1 MNVTIILITQFSGMD
16 ETELEAFTVPRSL
29 IPRGH
34 HQSSNLSFEQSPVS
48 HSTILNANL
57 KQSSSNI
64 SIASST
70 SMSTPIDSNS
80 APRPSPLGSPMRAA
94 LSQMRIYLEE
104 MGHLT
109 KLNPQDAWLPI
120 TESRKG
126 NAYYSAFH
134 NLNAGI
140 GFQALLLPV
149 AFTYLGWTWGTV
161 TLSMAYFWQLYTLW
175 LLIGLHE
182 SVPGKRYN
190 RYLELAQA
198 AFGERLGVWL
208 ALFPVLNLSAGTA
221 TSLINV
227 GGGALKLFYNTSL
240 GSPDALTTVEWFVVF
255 AVLSAILSIIPNL
268 NSMAWVSFMGA
279 VMAIA
284 YCTLLWTLSISVPR
298 PEGLSYHIAKPT
310 MDTTFSILNAVG
322 IVAFAFR
329 GHNLVPEIQA
339 TMPSTVKQPAHVP
352 MWRGALAANVMVG
365 LCYFPLAIGGY
376 WAYGN
381 KMLPEGIMNTIYFL
395 HGSEIPGAALGL
407 TYLFVALNS
416 VSSFQIYSMPVYDS
430 LEASYTSR
438 KMRPCPR
445 SVRLGF
451 RLFFVMF
458 NLFAAVA
465 FPFVSTFAGV
475 MGAISSIPLTFGY
488 PCFMWL
494 RIKGSDAK
502 NLGFLWY
509 LNWFLGCVGIALA
522 VCVTA
527 AGLFTIFQNHSFRFN
542 FFKP

>member
-1 MNVTIILITQFSGMD
+1 
-16 ETELEAFTVPRSL
+16 
-29 IPRGH
+29 
-34 HQSSNLSFEQSPVS
+34 
-48 HSTILNANL
+48 
-57 KQSSSNI
+57 
-64 SIASST
+64 
-70 SMSTPIDSNS
+70 
-80 APRPSPLGSPMRAA
+80 MRT
-94 LSQMRIYLEE
+94 YLED

-149 AFTYLGWTWGTV
+149 AFTYLGWGWGIV
-161 TLSMAYFWQLYTLW
+161 TLSLAYVWQLYTSW
-175 LLIGLHE
+175 LLVGLHE
-182 SVPGKRYN
+182 SVSGKRYN
-190 RYLELAQA
+190 RYIELAQA

-208 ALFPVLNLSAGTA
+208 ALFPVINLSAGTA
-221 TSLINV
+221 TGLISV
-227 GGGALKLFYNTSL
+227 GGGALKLFYDTTLESTA
-240 GSPDALTTVEWFVVF
+240 PDVFTTVEWFVVF
-255 AVLSAILSIIPNL
+255 VVLSAILSIIPNL
-268 NSMAWVSFMGA
+268 NSMAWVSFMGG

-298 PEGLSYHIAKPT
+298 PRGLSYHVGEPT
-310 MDTTFSILNAVG
+310 ISLDTIFSILNAVG

-329 GHNLVPEIQA
+329 GHNMIPEIQA
-339 TMPSTVKQPAHVP
+339 TMPSTVQRPAHVP
-352 MWRGALAANVMVG
+352 MWRGLITANVMVA

-381 KMLPEGIMNTIYFL
+381 KMLPGGLLNTIYSL
-395 HGSEIPGAALGL
+395 HRKEISSTALGL
-407 TYLFVALNS
+407 TYLLVALNS

-445 SVRLGF
+445 KVRLGF

-465 FPFVSTFAGV
+465 FPFVSNFAGV
-475 MGAISSIPLTFGY
+475 LGGISSIPLTFGY

-494 RIKGSDAK
+494 SIKASDAK
-502 NLGFLWY
+502 KMGFLWY

-522 VCVTA
+522 FVVTA
-527 AGLFTIFQNHSFRFN
+527 AALSTIVNTHPFRFN